1 MKDILGQEV
10 AIGDHVVYSKIVKSS
25 HYMRLMVVVGET
37 EKGIRIFPVSNSSP
51 WRKPRETTVFNN
63 FVKIPLNVVEEYLK
77 GK

>member
-37 EKGIRIFPVSNSSP
+37 
-51 WRKPRETTVFNN
+51 
-63 FVKIPLNVVEEYLK
+63 
-77 GK
+77 